1 MRLPRATPAIVLS
14 AAAVTAVPAC
24 NLVGPVA
31 AIVHGP
37 EKIQAQYTLEK
48 NRAAVVFVD
57 DRGNRMPRRS
67 LRLTTAQEAEKLI
80 LKKGVVTDVI
90 SGQSALA
97 ASAADRGGR
106 LLSIAEIGRAVGAQQ
121 VIYVSV
127 EAFALSTDGS
137 TYDPVATLRVKVIDA
152 VNDKRLWP
160 EDRAGYE
167 LNVRVPVRARAM
179 PEGGAARARAEDD
192 LAAQAGQAVAEL
204 FYKHEKPSGATPR

>member
-1 MRLPRATPAIVLS
+1 MRPPRATPAFVLS
-14 AAAVTAVPAC
+14 AAAITAAPAC

-37 EKIQAQYTLEK
+37 EKIQALYTLEK
-48 NRAAVVFVD
+48 ERSAVVFVD

-67 LRLTTAQEAEKLI
+67 LRLTAAQEAEKFI
-80 LKKGVVTDVI
+80 LKKGLVRDMI

-97 ASAADRGGR
+97 ASAADKGGT

-127 EAFALSTDGS
+127 ESFALSTDGS

-160 EDRAGYE
+160 EDRAGCE
-167 LNVRVPVRARAM
+167 LGVRVPVRARAM
-179 PEGGAARARAEDD
+179 PEGGAARAKAEDD
-192 LAAQAGQAVAEL
+192 LAAQAGRAVAEL
-204 FYKHEKPSGATPR
+204 FFKHEKPSGAAPR